1 MMAAPNRIQATNK
14 PMRQRPT
21 SVKTLAPIMPTAA
34 KAASI
39 VTTTSSHENDFGM
52 SARFWIME
60 NKPIPAEKSDMLQN
74 ILLKLN

>member
-1 MMAAPNRIQATNK
+1 
-14 PMRQRPT
+14 
-21 SVKTLAPIMPTAA
+21 
-34 KAASI
+34 
-39 VTTTSSHENDFGM
+39 M